1 MTRIFVSLLFILM
14 AIQVSA
20 AQTVE
25 RKYEAVMHVRTS
37 HNLPILEEKDHIVGI
52 AAFRGLAI
60 FPNDEVA
67 VHRYEGWFDLTK
79 GSGPFHGYAMWTFD
93 DGSQI
98 TASYSGSARTV
109 GEEGV
114 AVAAKFE
121 KISGTGRYRGVQGS
135 GAFAG
140 RRLDAVEKGGSTYL
154 QGKLT
159 LDMP

>member
-1 MTRIFVSLLFILM
+1 MTRLLMSVLFVLM
-14 AIQVSA
+14 AIQVSS
-20 AQTVE
+20 AQTIE

-37 HNLPILEEKDHIVGI
+37 HNLPVLENKDHIVGI

-60 FPNDEVA
+60 FPNDDVA
-67 VHRYEGWFDLTK
+67 VHQYEGWFDLTK
-79 GSGPFHGYAMWTFD
+79 GSGPFHGYALWTFQ

-98 TASYSGSARTV
+98 TARYAGSARKV

-114 AVAAKFE
+114 AVAAKFDE
-121 KISGTGRYRGVQGS
+121 ISGTGRYRGVKGS

-140 RRLDAVEKGGSTYL
+140 RRLDAIDKGGSTYL